1 MEGITEPIGP
11 ETSARR
17 RRSART
23 RSAILAAAERDFAE
37 AGLAGARTERIAATA
52 GVNKAMLYYYFRSK
66 ENLYQAVLEQH
77 FRAFNRQALELLCA
91 PGPAASVLLRYV
103 RLHFD
108 FISAHHRYA
117 CLFQQLMM
125 AGGKPFERLVKTYFQ
140 PRAQALH
147 RLLERGVRE
156 GEFRNVD
163 RFHTAVSL
171 NALIVFYF
179 SAAPV
184 LRLFGHADA
193 YSSSNLKNRKR
204 EVLDFIRHALF
215 RPGHLNHEA

>member
-1 MEGITEPIGP
+1 MERMYEQTDSRVG
-11 ETSARR
+11 SRR
-17 RRSART
+17 RRSDRT
-23 RSAILAAAERDFAE
+23 RLAILTAAERNFAE
-37 AGLAGARTERIAATA
+37 AGLAGARTERIAAAA

-66 ENLYQAVLEQH
+66 EDLYQAVLEDH
-77 FRAFNRQALELLCA
+77 FRAFNRQALELLSS
-91 PGPAASVLLRYV
+91 PGPASTILLRYV

-108 FISAHHRYA
+108 FISSHHQYA

-125 AGGKPFERLVKTYFQ
+125 AGGKPFERLVQTYFH
-140 PRAQALH
+140 PRARALN
-147 RLLERGVRE
+147 RLLERGIRK

-163 RFHTAVSL
+163 RFHAAVSL

-193 YSSSNLKNRKR
+193 YSSANLKCRKR

-215 RPGHLNHEA
+215 RPRPRHHEA